1 MMNQTSSD
9 VRGTPPVVTS
19 RTEGPVVWIRLNRPD
34 RLNAMNGP
42 LVAGLTAAL
51 TLADADPAIRVIIL
65 HGEGRAF
72 CSGDDLKDIDS
83 QTGSVRTATAW
94 IESIQNV
101 TRQIMDTDK
110 VVVAAVHGWC
120 VGGALEWVINC
131 DFRVFADTARWFF
144 PEVGY
149 GLFVTGG
156 VTALLTKQVGP
167 QIAKELM
174 ILGERHD
181 AAAAL
186 RYGIAW
192 KVVPEADLLAEAQAL
207 ADRIA
212 ARPVVAVA
220 DIKRAINQGFHS
232 SLAAAMEI
240 ETEATVRGFLSPD
253 SRARAKAF

>member
-1 MMNQTSSD
+1 MTS
-9 VRGTPPVVTS
+9 VVTLN
-19 RTEGPVVWIRLNRPD
+19 TDGPVAWIKLNRPE
-34 RLNAMNGP
+34 RLNAMNGT
-42 LVAGLTAAL
+42 LVEGLTEAL
-51 TLADADPAIRVIIL
+51 KTANSDPGTRVIIL

-83 QTGSVRTATAW
+83 QTGSEATATAW
-94 IESIQNV
+94 IEGIQNV
-101 TRQIMDTDK
+101 TLQIMETDK
-110 VVVAAVHGWC
+110 IVIAAVHGWC
-120 VGGALEWVINC
+120 VGGALEWAINC
-131 DFRVFADTARWFF
+131 DFRIFADTARWFF

-186 RYGIAW
+186 KFGIAW
-192 KVVPEADLLAEAQAL
+192 KVVPETDLLASAQLL
-207 ADRIA
+207 ADAIA
-212 ARPVVAVA
+212 AKPVAAVS

-232 SLAAAMEI
+232 SLAAAMDI
-240 ETEATVRGFLSPD
+240 ETKATVRGFLSPD
-253 SRARAKAF
+253 SQTRAKAF

>member
-1 MMNQTSSD
+1 MPSS
-9 VRGTPPVVTS
+9 VIST
-19 RTEGPVVWIRLNRPD
+19 TEGAVAWIRLNRPE
-34 RLNAMNGP
+34 RLNAMNGA
-42 LVAGLTAAL
+42 LVEGLARALATANS
-51 TLADADPAIRVIIL
+51 DPAIRVIIL
-65 HGEGRAF
+65 YGEGRAF

-83 QTGSVRTATAW
+83 QTGSAQTARAW

-101 TRQIMDTDK
+101 TLQIMETDK
-110 VVVAAVHGWC
+110 IVIAAVHGWC
-120 VGGALEWVINC
+120 VGGALEWAINC
-131 DFRVFADTARWFF
+131 DFRIFAETARWFF

-186 RYGIAW
+186 KYGIAW
-192 KVVPEADLLAEAQAL
+192 KIVPEGELLAAAQSL
-207 ADRIA
+207 AHAIA
-212 ARPVVAVA
+212 AKPVAAVA

-232 SLAAAMEI
+232 SLAAAMDF
-240 ETEATVRGFLSPD
+240 ETEATVRGFLSPE
-253 SRARAKAF
+253 SQARAKAF